1 MNAVAGS
8 LQDIEARRGKLLA
21 RLDLLTS
28 RDRELSRMIG
38 KKVADGAKAPPKM
51 RDERRDLRDE
61 LEDLTA
67 ALPVLDREA
76 EAAQTAHTAAELAE
90 KQARL
95 SAVKSEAADLGRELR
110 EVWEPVARIV
120 KEANALDPVY
130 RAASKAA
137 TGRGDDPVA
146 EPMGVPLSILMG
158 LTDLQSRME
167 AV

>member
-110 EVWEPVARIV
+110 EAWGPIARIV
-120 KEANALDPVY
+120 SDTLALDPVY
-130 RAASKAA
+130 RAASIEA
-137 TGRGDDPVA
+137 TGRGDNPVT
-146 EPMGVPLSILMG
+146 EPMGIPLSILEG
-158 LTDLQSRME
+158 LTDLSKRME
-167 AV
+167 AI